1 MSRNKL
7 LFLTFFSVLFFFN
20 AIAQDERT
28 AISLKQILEEIS
40 RQHQVKFNY
49 IEDEIV
55 LFKLIPPQQ
64 NWTFEAK
71 LNYIKKETNLQIK
84 VVSNKYYTIYND
96 EKLDKPLCGFIIDSQ
111 TNLPIE
117 NCSIIIKKTNAVSF
131 SNIDGYFELPLIS
144 SNAILIKH
152 MSYETIE
159 VNPTDLYVSNCPKI
173 KLNPVTLELQE
184 VATESYLTS
193 GISKKS
199 DGTIQIKPKKFGI
212 LAGLIEPDVLQTMQ
226 QIPGVYSLDETVSN
240 INVRGGTHDQNLF
253 LWNGIR
259 MFQTGHFFGL
269 ISVFNPSLAQTISI
283 TKNGTSAFYGES
295 VSSLVAISSHSKNI
309 EETKNSFSANLIS
322 AELYSKLKISKNAS
336 IEISARRSLTDFFKS
351 PTYKNYRDRIFQN
364 TIVTNINNSQ
374 VIVFKNNEDF
384 YFYDFSLQY
393 QQKIG
398 KKHELTVDGI
408 GIKNNLKINQSTN
421 TKTKNDNLGQE
432 DFGGSISWK
441 TNWNDKN
448 TTEILVSNSYYKLKA
463 TNESIESNQ
472 NLNQNNT
479 VLDFN
484 IQLKNSNILSENF
497 TLNSGYQLD
506 EIGVANYDEINSPAF
521 KRNIKSVLISHI
533 GIIESVFESK
543 NKKTFLKTGIR
554 GNYFQKFNK
563 TLIEPRFQFNQ
574 KVTKNLNLEILGEQ
588 KSQTLSQ
595 IIDLQ
600 QDFLGI
606 EKRRWTLANDS
617 IIPIQKSNQL
627 SVGFSYKNKNWLFTL
642 DNFYKRISAI
652 TSSSQG
658 FQNQFEFSK
667 ANGSYEVIGS
677 EVLVQKKFNHFYTWF
692 SYSLNKNNYDF
703 SSLYNTNFPNNFE
716 LIHTLNWAGIYE
728 WKKLKIALGG
738 KWHSGKPS
746 TTLLNTNLND
756 SNPYI
761 NFDKPNATN
770 LIDYFQVNF
779 SASKEWNI
787 GKKTIMQTGF
797 SILNI
802 LNKNNIIN
810 QFYRI
815 NANENR
821 IESVNIYSLKRT
833 PNINMKISF

>member
-1 MSRNKL
+1 MSQNKL
-7 LFLTFFSVLFFFN
+7 LFYTLFSILFFFN
-20 AIAQDERT
+20 ATAQEERV
-28 AISLKQILEEIS
+28 AVSLKLILEQIS
-40 RQHQVKFNY
+40 NQHQVKFNY

-55 LFKLIPPQQ
+55 IFKLIPPQN
-64 NWTFEAK
+64 NWSFETK
-71 LNYIKKETNLQIK
+71 IDYIKKETNLKIK
-84 VVSNKYYTIYND
+84 VVANKYYTIYD
-96 EKLDKPLCGFIIDSQ
+96 DKKLDKPLCGFIIDSQ
-111 TNLPIE
+111 TSLPIE

-131 SNIDGYFELPLIS
+131 SNTNGYFELPVIS
-144 SNAILIKH
+144 SNVIIIKH

-159 VNPTDLYVSNCPKI
+159 INPTSLYVTDCPKI
-173 KLNPVTLELQE
+173 KLNPIIQELIEVT
-184 VATESYLTS
+184 TECYLTS
-193 GISKKS
+193 GISKKN
-199 DGTIQIKPKKFGI
+199 DGSIQIKPKKFGI
-212 LAGLIEPDVLQTMQ
+212 LPGLIEPDVLQTMQ

-269 ISVFNPSLAQTISI
+269 ISAFNPSLAQNITIS
-283 TKNGTSAFYGES
+283 KNGTSAFYGDS
-295 VSSLVAISSHSKNI
+295 VSSVIDISSHSKNI
-309 EETKNSFSANLIS
+309 EDSKNSFSANLIS

-351 PTYKNYRDRIFQN
+351 PTYQNYRDRIFQN
-364 TIVTNINNSQ
+364 TIVTNTNNSQ
-374 VIVFKNNEDF
+374 IIDFKSDEDF

-398 KKHELTVDGI
+398 KKHELSVDGI
-408 GIKNNLKINQSTN
+408 VIKNNLIINQSTN
-421 TKTKNDNLGQE
+421 TLTKNNKLGQE

-448 TTEILVSNSYYKLKA
+448 STQLQVTNSYYKLEA

-472 NLNQNNT
+472 VLNQNNT
-479 VLDFN
+479 VLDF
-484 IQLKNSNILSENF
+484 IVQLKNSNTLSNTI

-506 EIGVANYDEINSPAF
+506 EIGVANFDEINSPAF
-521 KRNIKSVLISHI
+521 KRNSKAVLISHI
-533 GIIESVFESK
+533 GILEGVFESK
-543 NKKTFLKTGIR
+543 NKKTLLKTGIR
-554 GNYFQKFNK
+554 GNYFQKYKK
-563 TLIEPRFQFNQ
+563 TIIEPRLQFNQ
-574 KVTKNLNLEILGEQ
+574 KINENLTLEILGEQ
-588 KSQTLSQ
+588 KNQTLSQ

-627 SVGFSYKNKNWLFTL
+627 SAGFSYKNKNWLFTL
-642 DNFYKRISAI
+642 DNFYKRISGI

-658 FQNQFEFSK
+658 FQNQFEFIK
-667 ANGSYEVIGS
+667 TNGSYEVLGS
-677 EVLVQKKFNHFYTWF
+677 EILVQKKFNHFYTWF
-692 SYSLNKNNYDF
+692 SYSFNKNNYNF
-703 SSLYNTNFPNNFE
+703 TTLYNATFPNNFE

-728 WKKLKIALGG
+728 WKNLKIALGG

-746 TTLLNTNLND
+746 TTLLNTILND
-756 SNPYI
+756 SEPYI
-761 NFDKPNATN
+761 NFDKPNAIN

-787 GKKTIMQTGF
+787 GKKANIQTGF
-797 SILNI
+797 SVLNI
-802 LNKNNIIN
+802 LNKKNIIN
-810 QFYRI
+810 QFYRV
-815 NANENR
+815 NTTENR

-833 PNINMKISF
+833 PNINVKISF